1 MRILAFG
8 AGAVGTYIGGSLALN
23 GHEVVFL
30 ERPKIAEELA
40 QRGISLKIEEDIHTI
55 PDPLLADSLQN
66 AIEQGPY
73 DLVLFAIKSYDT
85 QSALEELTPFREQIA
100 PILCLQNG
108 VENEKMLTAVM
119 GTDRV
124 ISATLTSAITR
135 QAAGDIILERLRGV
149 GIEAEHPISQDLAGV
164 MNQAG
169 LNARLYA
176 RAADM
181 KWSKMLTN
189 LLANASSAILNMSP
203 GEIFEHPKLYKI
215 EAAQIREAL
224 KVMRAENIH
233 VVDLP
238 GTPVRALSFAIRS
251 LPVKLSRTLLKNAV
265 GSGRGGK
272 MPSFHIDLHSGKGQ
286 SEVDYLNGAVIRFGE
301 RQGIAVPVNRFLND
315 TLLGMLN
322 GSIPMD
328 RYDHK
333 PQNFLEDIQAKLS
346 PSISL

>member
-8 AGAVGTYIGGSLALN
+8 AGAVGTYIGGSLALI
-23 GHEVVFL
+23 GHEVVFF
-30 ERPKIAEELA
+30 ERPQIAKELA
-40 QRGISLKIEEDIHTI
+40 QHGLSLEIDEEQRKITN
-55 PDPLLADSLQN
+55 PQLADSIPN

-73 DLVLFAIKSYDT
+73 DFVLFAIKSYDT
-85 QSALEELTPFREQIA
+85 QSALEQLAPYADQIA
-100 PILCLQNG
+100 PVLCLQNG
-108 VENEKMLTAVM
+108 VENENMLAAVL
-119 GTDRV
+119 GSDGV
-124 ISATLTSAITR
+124 ISATLTSAIAR
-135 QAAGDIILERLRGV
+135 NAGGDIVLERLRGI
-149 GIEAEHPISQDLAGV
+149 GIAAEHPLSQELAGI
-164 MNQAG
+164 MNEAD

-224 KVMRAENIH
+224 KVMHAENIQ

-272 MPSFHIDLHSGKGQ
+272 MPSFHIDLYNGKGQ
-286 SEVDYLNGAVIRFGE
+286 CEVDYLNGAVVRFGE
-301 RQGIAVPVNRFLND
+301 NQEIPTPVNRFLNE
-315 TLLGMLN
+315 TLLGMVN
-322 GSIPMD
+322 GKIPLD

-333 PQNFLEDIQAKLS
+333 PQVFLQQIESKS
-346 PSISL
+346 SIST